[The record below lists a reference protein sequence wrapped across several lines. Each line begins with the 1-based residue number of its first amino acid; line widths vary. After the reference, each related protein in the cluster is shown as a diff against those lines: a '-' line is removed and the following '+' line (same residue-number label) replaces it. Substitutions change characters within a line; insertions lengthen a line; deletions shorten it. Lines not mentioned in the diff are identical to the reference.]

1 MTYNYKY
8 FISGSS
14 STYSPFDTTADI
26 MLNEFQENLNVQFY
40 NAPDAFIIQEETA
53 IGSEIYSNVDVRVNR
68 AINSYTGM
76 KLGDDFKTIL
86 FRDLSHSA
94 PLGTRYYFDS
104 NYWITINSEII
115 KNFAASATIRRCN
128 NMLRWIDEYGV
139 LYQEPCSIEYN
150 VNSTTDQIRIG
161 DNPVLPEGY
170 IEVYAQ
176 LNTKSNKIKA
186 NQRFLFGNTNSWI
199 CYKVFGNGTRNFLN
213 QETLDN
219 NSASILRLYMG
230 VNQESDPNDDIV
242 NGICDVYKNI
252 YALSISPSSVTGNP
266 GNTIELVPTL
276 TLNDDPIDLE
286 ISYTSS
292 GSSIAT
298 TSGSSSNILSLV
310 SSGSCN
316 ITGYMT
322 ANPDIDCIVPV
333 VVLTSP
339 AINTYEIRV
348 SPDNGIILQGEIQ
361 AYTVY
366 LYLNGVIQA
375 DTFTLTIANP
385 NVPID
390 KYTLTVTDG
399 NNFSVT
405 NNHLYLDY
413 PLILQLDSGS
423 HTKQFYIYL
432 QGAW

>member
-1 MTYNYKY
+1 MSYKY
-8 FISGSS
+8 YTSGSAVTFQTS
-14 STYSPFDTTADI
+14 NNQMINGFQAQ
-26 MLNEFQENLNVQFY
+26 LNEYFDVASDIFT
-40 NAPDAFIIQEETA
+40 IQEETA
-53 IGSEIYSNVDVRVNR
+53 IGSEVYTNIDVRINR
-68 AINSYTGM
+68 AINSYTSD
-76 KLGDDFKTIL
+76 KLGDDFKNIL
-86 FRDLSHSA
+86 FKDLSHSA
-94 PLGTRYYFDS
+94 SLGTRYYFDN
-104 NYWITINSEII
+104 NYWITTNSEII
-115 KNFAASATIRRCN
+115 KNLAASVIVRRCN

-139 LYQEPCSIEYN
+139 LYEEPCSIFYN

-186 NQRFLFGNTNSWI
+186 NQRFLFGNANNWI

-219 NSASILRLYMG
+219 TSASILRLYMG
-230 VNQESDPNDDIV
+230 VNQENDPNDDLV

-266 GNTIELVPTL
+266 GSTVELVPTL
-276 TLNDDPIDLE
+276 TLNDDPIDLS
-286 ISYTSS
+286 ISYMSS

-322 ANPDIDCIVPV
+322 ANPDIDYIVPV
-333 VVLTSP
+333 VVSSSP
-339 AINTYEIRV
+339 AINTYEVRV
-348 SPDNGIILQGEIQ
+348 SPDNGIILQGESQ

-366 LYLNGVIQA
+366 LYLNGAIQA

-390 KYTLTVTDG
+390 KYTLTVIDG

-405 NNHLYLDY
+405 NDHLYLDY

>member
-1 MTYNYKY
+1 MYRYYT
-8 FISGSS
+8 SGSPVTFES
-14 STYSPFDTTADI
+14 SGDQILNGFQAQ
-26 MLNEFQENLNVQFY
+26 LNEFFEV
-40 NAPDAFIIQEETA
+40 APDVYVIQEETA
-53 IGSEIYSNVDVRVNR
+53 IGSEIYSNVDVRINR
-68 AINSYTGM
+68 AINAYTGL
-76 KLGDDFKTIL
+76 KLGDDFKQVI
-86 FRDLSHSA
+86 FKDLSHSA

-139 LYQEPCSIEYN
+139 LYEEPCSIEYN
-150 VNSTTDQIRIG
+150 INSTTDQIRIG

-176 LNTKSNKIKA
+176 LNTKTNKIKN
-186 NQRFLFGNTNSWI
+186 NQRFLFGNTGNWT

-213 QETLDN
+213 QETSDN
-219 NSASILRLYMG
+219 TSASMLRLYMG
-230 VNQESDPNDDIV
+230 VNYENDPNDDLV
-242 NGICDVYKNI
+242 NGICDVYKTV
-252 YALSISPSSVTGNP
+252 YSLSITPSSVTGNP
-266 GNTIELVPTL
+266 GSTIELVPSL
-276 TLNDDPIDLE
+276 TLNSDPIDLS
-286 ISYTSS
+286 ISYMSS

-322 ANPDIDCIVPV
+322 ANPDIDCVVPV
-333 VVLTSP
+333 VVSSSP

-348 SPDNGIILQGEIQ
+348 SPDDGIILQGESQ

-366 LYLNGVIQA
+366 LYLNGVVQA

-390 KYTLTVTDG
+390 KYTLTVVDG
-399 NNFSVT
+399 NNFTVT

-413 PLILQLDSGS
+413 PLVLQLDSGS

>member
-1 MTYNYKY
+1 MSYRYYT
-8 FISGSS
+8 SGSAITFQNPS
-14 STYSPFDTTADI
+14 STILGGFQAQ
-26 MLNEFQENLNVQFY
+26 LNEYFEV
-40 NAPDAFIIQEETA
+40 APDAYIVQEETA
-53 IGSEIYSNVDVRVNR
+53 IGSEIYANVDVRVNT
-68 AINSYTGM
+68 AINSYTS
-76 KLGDDFKTIL
+76 KNLGDDWKKLIYKNL
-86 FRDLSHSA
+86 GSAA
-94 PLGTRYYFDS
+94 PLGTRYYFDN
-104 NYWITINSEII
+104 NYWVVFNSEII
-115 KNFAASATIRRCN
+115 KNFAGSATVRRCN

-139 LYQEPCSIEYN
+139 LYEEPAILSYDIQ
-150 VNSTTDQIRIG
+150 STRDQIRIG

-170 IEVYAQ
+170 IEVYTQ
-176 LNTKSNKIKA
+176 LNNNTNKIKES
-186 NQRFLFGNTNSWI
+186 QRFLFGNASNWA
-199 CYKVFGNGTRNFLN
+199 CYKVYGNGTRNFLN

-219 NSASILRLYMG
+219 NSASMLRLYMG
-230 VNQESDPNDDIV
+230 ANYESDPNDDLI
-242 NGICDVYKNI
+242 NGICDVYKNV
-252 YALSISPSSVTGNP
+252 YALSISPSSIIGNP
-266 GNTIELVPTL
+266 GSSVELIPSL
-276 TLNDDPIDLE
+276 TLNTDPIDLS
-286 ISYTSS
+286 ISYMSS

-298 TSGSSSNILSLV
+298 TSGSSSNILNLV

-333 VVLTSP
+333 VVSNSP
-339 AINTYEIRV
+339 AINTYEVRI
-348 SPDNGIILQGEIQ
+348 SPDNGIILQGESQ
-361 AYTVY
+361 SYTVY

-375 DTFTLTIANP
+375 DTFTLTIANS

-423 HTKQFYIYL
+423 NTKQFYIYL